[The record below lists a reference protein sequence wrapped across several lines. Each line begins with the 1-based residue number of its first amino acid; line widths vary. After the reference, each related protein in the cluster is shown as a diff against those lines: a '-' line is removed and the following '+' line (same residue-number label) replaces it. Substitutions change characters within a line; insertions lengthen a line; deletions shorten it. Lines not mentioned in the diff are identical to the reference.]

1 MRKFSGW
8 MVAAS
13 LAIVAAVAIGQ
24 ERRDPTAPAREPAAG
39 QRDPAAAGAQR
50 DPAAGV
56 RATARPGAAGQHSR
70 GDQEI
75 AAKLLAMCHNE
86 VELAKLA
93 QQKATSE
100 DVRMFAEKMIKE
112 HTAAC
117 EKLEQVAGPLAAAHG
132 ERAAPGER
140 RDPAARP
147 GAEIEVRPA
156 APGAPPAGAAA
167 AGAQPATPAAPGSRP
182 GVDVTVRPG
191 AAGGAAG
198 GLNWVSI
205 HKEIADQCLA
215 SAKQEFAKKEGPEFD
230 KCYIGGAIASHQHA
244 IDADHVF
251 MKHASPQ
258 FRGDIEEGL
267 KMATTHLN
275 LAKDIMKKLDG
286 QSPRLSARPDAPRTG
301 TEPPR
306 RNPDEAR
313 PNPNEPRRP
322 Q

>member
-1 MRKFSGW
+1 
-8 MVAAS
+8 MVAGT

-24 ERRDPTAPAREPAAG
+24 ERRDPTTPAPPAREPAAG
-39 QRDPAAAGAQR
+39 QRDPFGAGAQR
-50 DPAAGV
+50 DPA
-56 RATARPGAAGQHSR
+56 TARAPGRAAPAGQFSR
-70 GDQEI
+70 ADQEI
-75 AAKLLAMCHNE
+75 AAIKLAMCNNE

-100 DVRMFAEKMIKE
+100 DVRQFAERMIKD

-117 EKLEQVAGPLAAAHG
+117 EKLEQVAGPLAAAHHG
-132 ERAAPGER
+132 ERAAPGERPAPGER
-140 RDPAARP
+140 RDPAARQ
-147 GAEIEVRPA
+147 VRPA
-156 APGAPPAGAAA
+156 APAAPPAGAAG
-167 AGAQPATPAAPGSRP
+167 AGAQPTTPAAPGSRP

-191 AAGGAAG
+191 PAGGASAAG
-198 GLNWVSI
+198 SLNWVSI

-215 SAKQEFAKKEGPEFD
+215 SAKKEFAKKEGEDFD
-230 KCYIGGAIASHQHA
+230 KCYIAGAIGSHQHA

-251 MKHASPQ
+251 MNHASPA

-275 LAKDIMKKLDG
+275 LAKDIMKKLEG
-286 QSPRLSARPDAPRTG
+286 QPPRLTARPDAPRTG

-306 RNPDEAR
+306 RNPDEAL
-313 PNPNEPRRP
+313 PNPNPPPRRP